1 MRRID
6 LPRRQHIELRVEAF
20 NVFDQ
25 DRLGNPGLSLG
36 TPTFGVITSA
46 DDGRIV
52 QLGVKWGW
60 R

>member
-1 MRRID
+1 MDRCVGHGSPSVYQRC
-6 LPRRQHIELRVEAF
+6 V
-20 NVFDQ
+20 DQ
-25 DRLGNPGLSLG
+25 DRLGNPGLSIG
-36 TPTFGVITSA
+36 TPTFGQITSA